1 MGSGMKLRDVGL
13 LLGVL
18 ALFAVPAAGRAQTAV
33 PAGDIIDKLAA
44 GGETTPDVDVA
55 ALKQQAADRV
65 KAKADAAQVKRPL
78 IAPQLVKL
86 TQLRFDVLFDP
97 DSSLIRPGSY
107 GMIGSLADALT
118 DPKLQPYRF
127 LIVDHTE
134 SGGRRDFNLTLS
146 QRRADSIRDVL
157 VTTFKISGKR
167 LLALGLG
174 EEQLQ
179 DGNRPTAPV
188 NARVQIIAFGKPE
201 IAEPKPATPATA
213 AKKARPRPRKRSADF
228 TARANV
234 EGPASTTGSKAKR
247 AEEYPMFNPSM
258 PAMAGF
264 ILGIAAMM
272 TMPAN
277 ADALKDELAP
287 TGKLRVAIAISPAGG
302 AFWSTKTESGG
313 YAGVPVDLGK
323 AMAAQ
328 LGVPVEYVVHN
339 NSGQITDA
347 ASKGTWDVTFLPKDP
362 EREARMSFG
371 PIYEVA
377 DATYI
382 VKPNSAVTNFATLDQ
397 PGIKVAAVNNTTTM
411 RGAIA
416 HLKNAEVT
424 GYQTYDEIAGLLG
437 KGEIDAFALSRDQL
451 NAMAKKIPGTKVL
464 DETFKQTVTA
474 VAVPPNHPQ
483 ALVFASQFLTE
494 AITNGTLRKA
504 YDGNGLKDTPIRTQT
519 K

>member
-1 MGSGMKLRDVGL
+1 
-13 LLGVL
+13 
-18 ALFAVPAAGRAQTAV
+18 
-33 PAGDIIDKLAA
+33 
-44 GGETTPDVDVA
+44 
-55 ALKQQAADRV
+55 
-65 KAKADAAQVKRPL
+65 
-78 IAPQLVKL
+78 
-86 TQLRFDVLFDP
+86 
-97 DSSLIRPGSY
+97 
-107 GMIGSLADALT
+107 
-118 DPKLQPYRF
+118 
-127 LIVDHTE
+127 
-134 SGGRRDFNLTLS
+134 
-146 QRRADSIRDVL
+146 
-157 VTTFKISGKR
+157 
-167 LLALGLG
+167 
-174 EEQLQ
+174 
-179 DGNRPTAPV
+179 
-188 NARVQIIAFGKPE
+188 
-201 IAEPKPATPATA
+201 
-213 AKKARPRPRKRSADF
+213 
-228 TARANV
+228 
-234 EGPASTTGSKAKR
+234 
-247 AEEYPMFNPSM
+247 
-258 PAMAGF
+258 
-264 ILGIAAMM
+264 
-272 TMPAN
+272 MPAN
-277 ADALKDELAP
+277 ADALKDEIAP

-382 VKPNSAVTNFATLDQ
+382 VKPNSAVTNFQTLDQ
-397 PGIKVAAVNNTTTM
+397 PGVKVAAVNNTTTM

-464 DETFKQTVTA
+464 DQTFKQTVTA

-483 ALVFASQFLTE
+483 ALVFASKFLTE

-504 YDGNGLKDTPIRTQT
+504 YDGNGLKETPIRAQT
-519 K
+519 R